1 MSSETLNSFLKQKQ
15 FRCKARLDAARELL
29 LRMVVFVFEFAGRA
43 HEKAVLLRLASGNGE
58 VDLSP
63 PSLQP
68 RPTRTICSKDFL
80 HCGWYDPP
88 GLAGYRRRC
97 RQQGTDRLAVVPG
110 RGEPM
115 RRGADHVD
123 AVQLHRACRSGER
136 QAQLVEP
143 VVCEGVEHRQRH
155 ARVRQFEQRACH
167 AGESTRFERAD
178 DHESSLF

>member
-97 RQQGTDRLAVVPG
+97 RQQGTDRRDYNSDFQFDV
-110 RGEPM
+110 
-115 RRGADHVD
+115 H
-123 AVQLHRACRSGER
+123 H
-136 QAQLVEP
+136 
-143 VVCEGVEHRQRH
+143 EHQ
-155 ARVRQFEQRACH
+155 
-167 AGESTRFERAD
+167 
-178 DHESSLF
+178 SS